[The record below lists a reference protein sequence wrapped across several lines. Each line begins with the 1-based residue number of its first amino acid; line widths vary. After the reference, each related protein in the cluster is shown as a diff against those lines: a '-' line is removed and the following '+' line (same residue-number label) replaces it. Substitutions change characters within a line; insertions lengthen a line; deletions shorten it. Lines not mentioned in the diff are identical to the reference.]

1 MGYLKEILLEKKKE
15 TEKIK
20 EIYKDWPEFS
30 GNSAVIRKKSKGNF
44 LKNIKKGK
52 VNIIAEIKKA
62 SPSRGVINSS
72 LDIER
77 TALIY
82 DRFRSFIC
90 GISVLTE
97 PLYFKGKPENIKIVK
112 EKTMLPVLR
121 KDFIFNETLV
131 YESAALEADCIL
143 LISSLLGSGKLKK
156 LYNLAC
162 SLGLDVLVEVHE
174 PEDLKKALDIGAG
187 FIGINNRNLRNM
199 SVNKRLIY
207 DFLDNVR
214 NVRDSELS
222 DKIIVC
228 ESAVKDVEYIKDLF
242 LNGINTFLIGEYFMA
257 SRNLEKT
264 LNDMESQLRKENYI

>member
-1 MGYLKEILLEKKKE
+1 MGYLKEILLGKKKE

-20 EIYKDWPEFS
+20 EIYKNWPELS
-30 GNSAVIRKKSKGNF
+30 RDSAVTRKKSKGNF
-44 LKNIKKGK
+44 LRNIKKGK

-62 SPSRGVINSS
+62 SPSKGIINNN
-72 LDIER
+72 LDIEK

-82 DRFRSFIC
+82 ERFRSFIC

-131 YESAALEADCIL
+131 YESAALGADCIL
-143 LISSLLGSGKLKK
+143 LISSLLGYGKLKK

-174 PEDLKKALDIGAG
+174 PEDLKKALDIGAP
-187 FIGINNRNLRNM
+187 FIGINNRNLKNM

-207 DFLDNVR
+207 DFLDNA
-214 NVRDSELS
+214 RDNELS

-257 SRNLEKT
+257 SDNLEKT
-264 LNDMESQLRKENYI
+264 LNDMESQLRKGNYI

>member
-1 MGYLKEILLEKKKE
+1 MGYLKEILLGKKKE

-20 EIYKDWPEFS
+20 EIYKNWPELS
-30 GNSAVIRKKSKGNF
+30 RDSAVTRKKSKGNF
-44 LKNIKKGK
+44 LRNIKKGK

-62 SPSRGVINSS
+62 SPSKGIINSN
-72 LDIER
+72 LDIEK

-82 DRFRSFIC
+82 GRFRSFIC

-112 EKTMLPVLR
+112 EKTILPVLR

-131 YESAALEADCIL
+131 YESAALGADCIL
-143 LISSLLGSGKLKK
+143 LISSLLGYGKLKK

-174 PEDLKKALDIGAG
+174 PEDLKKALDIGAP
-187 FIGINNRNLRNM
+187 FIGINNRNLKNM

-207 DFLDNVR
+207 DFLDNAGD
-214 NVRDSELS
+214 NELS

-257 SRNLEKT
+257 SDNLEKT
-264 LNDMESQLRKENYI
+264 LSDMESELKKGNYI